1 LPVRDGAA
9 LTVASFITQMAL
21 YLYLFLLIIFFFLRI
36 LRLHGPMIG
45 LNKNC
50 VFFRIQLAK
59 ERMRRKVKAYGV
71 STKYQQ
77 R

>member
-36 LRLHGPMIG
+36 LRLHGPIIS
-45 LNKNC
+45 LNKNRAFC
-50 VFFRIQLAK
+50 TIQLAK
-59 ERMRRKVKAYGV
+59 ERVK
-71 STKYQQ
+71 K
-77 R
+77 